1 MTSQYNERF
10 RRFSERIE
18 KGILIGIVVCAI
30 VLIAGEFLIQYAPVR
45 VLLIETEQLE
55 GVLPIP

>member
-18 KGILIGIVVCAI
+18 KGILIGIVACAI
-30 VLIAGEFLIQYAPVR
+30 VLVAGEFLIQYAPVR
-45 VLLIETEQLE
+45 VLLIETERLE
-55 GVLPIP
+55 GVLRMP

>member
-55 GVLPIP
+55 GVLRIP